1 MDRRCRDSVKNH
13 QVDTSCR
20 RMEVDWNYRTNFIPS
35 FQHILT
41 LPMNIIPKGNL
52 EFSGEAE
59 IYDDGIFRIQLPS
72 ELVFRTTSEKGS
84 MIFSVGD
91 LPLEIEWATC
101 AFDSDDL
108 EQFGVSTESID
119 QTMRR
124 FIPGF
129 PEDGPLKLIP
139 MANGFM
145 MTSHYSMADGECR
158 SYYLLGH
165 LTEDRSFIGS
175 SMALRGAEAW
185 HGDPRFAGL
194 DHLLKNSMRF
204 AYCSMGEP
212 RINSSTSWLSV
223 DKIRI
228 RFPEEMGGMS
238 YCFATDYESTGP
250 GEGISLRYG
259 DDDGRKVD
267 LYIYDLQEELIEPGP
282 DSDQV
287 IAQMEGSVSEL
298 EAHHAASGLKALRN
312 SVTTYGRDALPFRDT
327 RYLIATALPEE
338 ERFMS
343 AILLEGRFGAY
354 IKVRFSS
361 LPGECDVD
369 HPVLTAFMHDLA
381 DVLN

>member
-1 MDRRCRDSVKNH
+1 
-13 QVDTSCR
+13 
-20 RMEVDWNYRTNFIPS
+20 MEVEWNYHADFIPS
-35 FQHILT
+35 IFQHILT

-52 EFSGEAE
+52 EFSGESE
-59 IYDDGIFRIQLPS
+59 IYDDGIFRIQLPA
-72 ELVFRTTSEKGS
+72 ELSFQTTSEKGS
-84 MIFSVGD
+84 LLFSVGD

-108 EQFGVSTESID
+108 EQFGVCTESID
-119 QTMRR
+119 QTMRK
-124 FIPGF
+124 FIPGL
-129 PEDGPLKLIP
+129 PEDAPLKLIP

-145 MTSHYSMADGECR
+145 MTSHYSMEDGECR

-165 LTEDRSFIGS
+165 LTDEQAFIGC
-175 SMALRGAEAW
+175 SMALTGDEGW

-228 RFPEEMGGMS
+228 RFPENIGGMA

-250 GEGISLRYG
+250 GEGVSLRYG
-259 DDDGRKVD
+259 DEDGRKAD
-267 LYIYDLQEELIEPGP
+267 LYIYDLQEELIEPGT
-282 DSDQV
+282 DSEQV
-287 IAQMEGSVSEL
+287 IAQMEDCVSEL

-312 SVTTYGRDALPFRDT
+312 SVTTFGRDALTFRDA
-327 RYLIATALPEE
+327 RFLIGTALPNE

-343 AILLEGRFGAY
+343 VVLLTARLGAF

-361 LPGECDVD
+361 FPGECDEE
-369 HPVLTAFMHDLA
+369 HPALRALMNDLA